1 MNDMK
6 TLLATAAALM
16 AVTFAPAIAQ
26 EKPVDEKPGDKQMI
40 DKAFSGMDTN
50 KDGKIDRPEL
60 GVYMQAIVDKQRSDF
75 DTGFV
80 EVDVNKDGKIDRE
93 EAKANAILVTYFD
106 ALDTDKDG
114 FLSKAEMDAALA
126 EAAKLKG

>member
-1 MNDMK
+1 
-6 TLLATAAALM
+6 
-16 AVTFAPAIAQ
+16 
-26 EKPVDEKPGDKQMI
+26 
-40 DKAFSGMDTN
+40 
-50 KDGKIDRPEL
+50 
-60 GVYMQAIVDKQRSDF
+60 MQAIVDKQRSDF

>member
-1 MNDMK
+1 MK
-6 TLLATAAALM
+6 TMLATAAALVV
-16 AVTFAPAIAQ
+16 ATALVPAHAQ
-26 EKPVDEKPGDKQMI
+26 EKAADKAMI

-50 KDGKIDRPEL
+50 KDGSIDRAEL

-75 DTGFV
+75 DQGFV
-80 EVDVNKDGKIDRE
+80 EVDVNKDGKIDRQ
-93 EAKANAILVTYFD
+93 EAKANTILVTYFD

-114 FLSKAEMDAALA
+114 SLSKAEMDAALA

>member
-1 MNDMK
+1 MK

-26 EKPVDEKPGDKQMI
+26 EKPVDEKPGDKEMI

-50 KDGKIDRPEL
+50 KDGKID
-60 GVYMQAIVDKQRSDF
+60 G
-75 DTGFV
+75 
-80 EVDVNKDGKIDRE
+80 E